1 MSTPDAVPPSPVP
14 PSPVAVGPV
23 SSSNNRRPAGADHA
37 AAMDRMYRL
46 TRHVYD
52 LTRRYY
58 LLGRD
63 RLLERVVTSPNT
75 ATLEVGCGTARNL
88 IKLAQRPNHGR
99 LYGLDASHEMLETAG
114 KSIEKTLGLTLGITL
129 GVTPGLATGGLPTG
143 SATSGGVSGHAS
155 QEPIVLRQ
163 GLAEQLDAQ
172 RMFGRDE
179 PFDTIFFSYC
189 LSMIPTW
196 PGAIDAAM
204 ANLRPGG
211 HLLIVDFWDQKD
223 LPSVFAAG
231 LKRWLSMFHVHY
243 RPEVHDAI
251 VELGKSGRG
260 EVEFESVARRYAYIA
275 SIQKN

>member
-1 MSTPDAVPPSPVP
+1 
-14 PSPVAVGPV
+14 
-23 SSSNNRRPAGADHA
+23 SSNNRRPGGADHA

-52 LTRRYY
+52 ITRRYY

-63 RLLERVVTSPNT
+63 RLLERVVTASDS

-88 IKLAQRPNHGR
+88 IQLAKRPEPGS
-99 LYGLDASHEMLETAG
+99 LYGLDASHEMLETAAG
-114 KSIEKTLGLTLGITL
+114 SIAKA
-129 GVTPGLATGGLPTG
+129 GVDRGGR
-143 SATSGGVSGHAS
+143 
-155 QEPIVLRQ
+155 ERIVLRQ

-196 PGAIDAAM
+196 PGAIDAAL

-211 HLLIVDFWDQKD
+211 RLLIVDFWDQKD
-223 LPSVFAAG
+223 LPVVFAAG
-231 LKRWLSMFHVHY
+231 LKRWLSLFHVHY

-251 VELGKSGRG
+251 VDLGTSGRG
-260 EVEFESVARRYAYIA
+260 EVQFESVARRYAYIA
-275 SIQKN
+275 SITKN

>member
-1 MSTPDAVPPSPVP
+1 MSTPDAFPPGGAPSPTT
-14 PSPVAVGPV
+14 PSPVALGPV
-23 SSSNNRRPAGADHA
+23 SSSNNRRPPGADHA

-63 RLLERVVTSPNT
+63 RMLERVVTSRDT

-88 IKLAQRPNHGR
+88 IKLAQRPEHGR

-114 KSIEKTLGLTLGITL
+114 KSIEKSLGLT
-129 GVTPGLATGGLPTG
+129 PGLPPRSSSGLG
-143 SATSGGVSGHAS
+143 SSAAASPGAPGQNGH
-155 QEPIVLRQ
+155 EPIVLRQ

-204 ANLRPGG
+204 ANLSPGG

-223 LPSVFAAG
+223 LPSLFAAG
-231 LKRWLSMFHVHY
+231 LKRWLAMFHVHY

-251 VELGKSGRG
+251 VALGDSGRG
-260 EVEFESVARRYAYIA
+260 KVEFESVARRYAYIA